1 MMVKT
6 IFSDAWRIGRA
17 TALVLGTA
25 VMLALV
31 VGLASTAFGANGDAW
46 RLGKGNVATK
56 ITGLAGPLG
65 VNGPMVRLT
74 NNNAGTDDTALEL
87 RVQPG
92 EAPMTVNSATRV
104 NNLNADQLDGQDS
117 SQFVPANTNSF
128 VRNSLY
134 RNESALTAGTQ
145 LGDGTFTLAA
155 SCAAGDVMLS
165 GGPANLSGTT
175 DMVESFPSSTTT
187 WTARVDKNGLTDS
200 YSVVVLCANQ

>member
-6 IFSDAWRIGRA
+6 IFSGAWRIGRV
-17 TALVLGTA
+17 TALVMGTA

-46 RLGKGNVATK
+46 KLGKGNVATK

-87 RVQPG
+87 RVQSG

>member
-1 MMVKT
+1 MVKT
-6 IFSDAWRIGRA
+6 IFSGAWRIGRA

-31 VGLASTAFGANGDAW
+31 VGLTSTAFGSNGDSW
-46 RLGKGNVATK
+46 KLGKSNTATK
-56 ITGLAGPLG
+56 ITALAGKLG

-104 NNLNADQLDGQDS
+104 DSLNADLLDGQDS
-117 SQFVPANTNSF
+117 TAFIKNSIYK
-128 VRNSLY
+128 V
-134 RNESALTAGTQ
+134 ESAVDAGTA
-145 LGDGTFTLAA
+145 LGDGTFVKGQA
-155 SCAAGDVMLS
+155 CDPGDILLS
-165 GGPANLSGTT
+165 GGPANVSATS
-175 DMVESFPSSTTT
+175 DMVESFPSPGSTNS
-187 WTARVDKNGLTDS
+187 WSARIDKNGLTDN